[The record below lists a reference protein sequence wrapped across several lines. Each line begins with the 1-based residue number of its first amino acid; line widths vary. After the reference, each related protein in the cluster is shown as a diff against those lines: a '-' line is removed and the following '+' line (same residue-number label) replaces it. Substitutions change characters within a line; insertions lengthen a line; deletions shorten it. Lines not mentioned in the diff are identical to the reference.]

1 MLRSELVI
9 SLHTMRAEGKS
20 IREIARQTGYS
31 RNTIRR
37 YLRCVGIPEKQTRK
51 SRGSKLDPFKP
62 FLQERLQEGIY
73 NCEVLFELL
82 QEKGYTGGRTILKDY
97 VKDFRPPRQVPAVLR
112 YETKP
117 GEYAQVDWGL
127 CDYVDLD
134 GTVRK
139 VPVFVMVLGYS
150 RATYIEFTKRCDIH
164 SFLRCLI
171 HAFEYFGGIPK
182 VMLTDQMKTVVLGM
196 GDDRK
201 PRWHSLF
208 ADFAAAIGLVP
219 KVCKVRRPET
229 KGKVERGVQYVKY
242 NFLPGKRFVDLQDL
256 NQQALHWCERIN
268 RRIHGTTG
276 ERPIDRLREEN
287 LSSIPSADRWEKY
300 LHEPRQV
307 SRDGFVSYDGVR
319 YGVPWRYSGREVTVR
334 EVNGWVEIWAD
345 GTCITRHQKV
355 YRSRAMVFCENQY
368 AGLTT
373 AQGFAYPRS
382 QARQISSQQVE
393 VRSLDVYDQLTG
405 VGA

>member
-1 MLRSELVI
+1 VI

-20 IREIARQTGYS
+20 IREIARQTGHS
-31 RNTIRR
+31 RNTVRR
-37 YLRCVGIPEKQTRK
+37 YLRGEFIPEKGTRK

-82 QEKGYTGGRTILKDY
+82 REKGYTGGRTILKDY
-97 VKDFRPPRQVPAVLR
+97 VKDFRPPKQVPAVLR

-127 CDYVDLD
+127 CDYVDQD
-134 GTVRK
+134 GNVRK

-276 ERPIDRLREEN
+276 ERPTDRLREEH
-287 LSSIPSADRWEKY
+287 LSPIPSADRWEKY

-319 YGVPWRYSGREVTVR
+319 YGVPWRYSGREGTVR
-334 EVNGWVEIWAD
+334 EVNGWVEIWVD
-345 GTCITRHQKV
+345 GTCIARHQKV
-355 YRSRAMVFCENQY
+355 YRSRSTVFCENQY

-373 AQGFAYPRS
+373 AQGYAYPRP

-393 VRSLDVYDQLTG
+393 VRSLDVYEQLTG

>member
-1 MLRSELVI
+1 MLRSGIVI
-9 SLHTMRAEGKS
+9 SLHTMRAEDKS
-20 IREIARQTGYS
+20 IREIARQTGHS
-31 RNTIRR
+31 RNTVRR
-37 YLRCVGIPEKQTRK
+37 YLRGESIPEKKPRK
-51 SRGSKLDPFKP
+51 SRRSKLDPFKP

-82 QEKGYTGGRTILKDY
+82 REKGYTGGRTILKDY
-97 VKDFRPPRQVPAVLR
+97 VKDFRPPKQVPAVLR

-127 CDYVDLD
+127 CDYIDQD
-134 GTVRK
+134 GNVRK

-150 RATYIEFTKRCDIH
+150 RATYIEFSKRCDIH

-229 KGKVERGVQYVKY
+229 KGKVERGVQYVKN
-242 NFLPGKRFVDLQDL
+242 NFIPGKRFVDLQDL

-276 ERPIDRLREEN
+276 ERPITRLREEY
-287 LSSIPSADRWEKY
+287 LTPIPSVDRWEKY
-300 LHEPRQV
+300 LHEPRKV

-319 YGVPWRYSGREVTVR
+319 YGVPWKYSGREGTVR
-334 EVNGWVEIWAD
+334 EVNGWVEIWID
-345 GTCITRHQKV
+345 GTCIVRHQKV
-355 YRSRAMVFCENQY
+355 YRSRSTVFCENQY

-373 AQGFAYPRS
+373 AQGYAYPRP
-382 QARQISSQQVE
+382 QARQISLQQVE
-393 VRSLDVYDQLTG
+393 VRSLDVYEQLTG

>member
-1 MLRSELVI
+1 MLRSGIVI

-20 IREIARQTGYS
+20 IREIARLTGHS
-31 RNTIRR
+31 RNTVRR
-37 YLRCVGIPEKQTRK
+37 YLRGEYFPEKEIRK

-73 NCEVLFELL
+73 NCEVLFDLL
-82 QEKGYTGGRTILKDY
+82 REKGYTGGRTILKDY
-97 VKDFRPPRQVPAVLR
+97 VKGIRPPKQLLAVLR

-150 RATYIEFTKRCDIH
+150 RSTYIEFTKRCDIH

-201 PRWHSLF
+201 PRWHPLF

-229 KGKVERGVQYVKY
+229 KGKVERGVQYVKN

-268 RRIHGTTG
+268 RRILGTTG
-276 ERPIDRLREEN
+276 ERPFDRLREEN
-287 LSSIPSADRWEKY
+287 LSPIPSTERWEKY
-300 LHEPRQV
+300 LHEPRQI

-319 YGVPWRYSGREVTVR
+319 YGVPWRYSGRESTVR

-345 GTCITRHQKV
+345 GTCIARHQKV
-355 YRSRAMVFCENQY
+355 YRSRTTVFCENQY
-368 AGLTT
+368 AGLSTT
-373 AQGFAYPRS
+373 QGYAYPRP
-382 QARQISSQQVE
+382 QARQISPQQVE
-393 VRSLDVYDQLTG
+393 VRSLDVYEQLKE

>member
-1 MLRSELVI
+1 MI

-20 IREIARQTGYS
+20 IREIARETGHS

-37 YLRCVGIPEKQTRK
+37 YLRANGLPERKQRK
-51 SRGSKLDPFKP
+51 PRVSKLDPFKP
-62 FLQERLQEGIY
+62 FLQERIQEGIY
-73 NCEVLFELL
+73 NCEVLHQLL
-82 QEKGYTGGRTILKDY
+82 REKGYNGGRTILKDY
-97 VKDFRPPRQVPAVLR
+97 VKDFRPPKQIPAVLR
-112 YETKP
+112 YETQP

-127 CDYVDLD
+127 CVYVDKD
-134 GTVRK
+134 GNVRK

-150 RATYIEFTKRCDIH
+150 RATYIEFTKRCDIR

-219 KVCKVRRPET
+219 KVCRVRRPET
-229 KGKVERGVQYVKY
+229 KGKVERGVRYVKN
-242 NFLPGKRFVDLQDL
+242 NFIPGRQFIDLQDL
-256 NQQALHWCERIN
+256 NRQALQWCDQIN
-268 RRIHGTTG
+268 QRIHGTTG
-276 ERPIDRLREEN
+276 ERPCDRLRQET
-287 LSSIPSADRWEKY
+287 LSPIPSTDRWEKY

-319 YGVPWRYSGREVTVR
+319 YGVPWVYSGRGVTIR

-345 GTCITRHQKV
+345 GTRIAYHEKV
-355 YRSRAMVFCENQY
+355 YKSRAIVFCPNQY

-373 AQGFAYPRS
+373 SQGYAYPRP
-382 QARQISSQQVE
+382 QAKQMPAQQVE
-393 VRSLDVYDQLTG
+393 VRPLDVYEQVAE

>member
-1 MLRSELVI
+1 MLRSGIVI

-20 IREIARQTGYS
+20 IREIARQTGHS
-31 RNTIRR
+31 RNTVRR
-37 YLRCVGIPEKQTRK
+37 YLRGEFTPEKGTRK

-82 QEKGYTGGRTILKDY
+82 REKGYNGGRTILKDY
-97 VKDFRPPRQVPAVLR
+97 VKDFRPPKQVPAVLR

-127 CDYVDLD
+127 CEYVDQD
-134 GTVRK
+134 GNVRK

-150 RATYIEFTKRCDIH
+150 RATYIEFTKRCDIY

-229 KGKVERGVQYVKY
+229 KGKVERGVQYVKN

-256 NQQALHWCERIN
+256 NQQALFWCEKIN

-276 ERPIDRLREEN
+276 ERPTDRLREED
-287 LSSIPSADRWEKY
+287 LSPIPSFDRWEKY

-345 GTCITRHQKV
+345 GSCISRHQKV
-355 YRSRAMVFCENQY
+355 YRSRATVFCENQY
-368 AGLTT
+368 AGITT
-373 AQGFAYPRS
+373 AQGYAYPRP

-393 VRSLDVYDQLTG
+393 VRSLDVYEQLTG